1 MKAYPHTKHFSDY
14 HDNDNMNG
22 MDLRDYFAA
31 KAMQGVLASLNP
43 NYPVQL
49 KDFTENAYV
58 MADAMMKARN
68 SK

>member
-31 KAMQGVLASLNP
+31 KAMQYWMSNP
-43 NYPVQL
+43 MSSMHI
-49 KDFTENAYV
+49 ENMCKGAYQI
-58 MADAMMKARN
+58 ADEMMKAREL
-68 SK
+68 